1 VKGNAG
7 HFEKWLRCRQF
18 GTIMGEL
25 VSVIVPVYNAEKYI
39 AQTIRSVV
47 NQTYSDWELI
57 LVDDG
62 STDATCQVVEK
73 HVENLAPEVGE
84 KILLL
89 HNQGKG
95 AWSARNTGLAA
106 AESRYIA
113 FLDADDVWK
122 PEKLEREVC
131 FAQEHQAG
139 FVFTGYEFAD
149 ENAKGLGKVV
159 KVPKTITYK
168 QALSN
173 TTIFTSTVLIDLS
186 IVDESLCEMPNI
198 KSEDTATWWRI
209 LRSIGKGYGLNE
221 NLVLYRRPAVSLSS
235 NKFEAQRRIWNLYRK
250 EANLSVIS
258 AAYHF
263 VVWAFLAVYRRL

>member
-1 VKGNAG
+1 
-7 HFEKWLRCRQF
+7 
-18 GTIMGEL
+18 MGEL
-25 VSVIVPVYNAEKYI
+25 VSIIVPMYNAEKFILETI
-39 AQTIRSVV
+39 ASVE
-47 NQTYSDWELI
+47 QQSYEDWNLI

-62 STDATCQVVEK
+62 STDDTCQVVEK
-73 HVENLAPEVGE
+73 HIEDLTPEVGE

-89 HNQGKG
+89 HNRGKG

-122 PEKLEREVC
+122 PEKLEREVS

-173 TTIFTSTVLIDLS
+173 TT
-186 IVDESLCEMPNI
+186 
-198 KSEDTATWWRI
+198 
-209 LRSIGKGYGLNE
+209 
-221 NLVLYRRPAVSLSS
+221 
-235 NKFEAQRRIWNLYRK
+235 
-250 EANLSVIS
+250 
-258 AAYHF
+258 
-263 VVWAFLAVYRRL
+263 

>member
-62 STDATCQVVEK
+62 STDDTCQVVEK
-73 HVENLAPEVGE
+73 HIEDLAPEVGE

-89 HNQGKG
+89 RNQGKG

-122 PEKLEREVC
+122 S
-131 FAQEHQAG
+131 
-139 FVFTGYEFAD
+139 
-149 ENAKGLGKVV
+149 EN
-159 KVPKTITYK
+159 
-168 QALSN
+168 
-173 TTIFTSTVLIDLS
+173 
-186 IVDESLCEMPNI
+186 
-198 KSEDTATWWRI
+198 
-209 LRSIGKGYGLNE
+209 
-221 NLVLYRRPAVSLSS
+221 
-235 NKFEAQRRIWNLYRK
+235 
-250 EANLSVIS
+250 
-258 AAYHF
+258 
-263 VVWAFLAVYRRL
+263 

>member
-1 VKGNAG
+1 
-7 HFEKWLRCRQF
+7 
-18 GTIMGEL
+18 MGEL
-25 VSVIVPVYNAEKYI
+25 VSIIVPMYNVEKFILETI
-39 AQTIRSVV
+39 ASVE
-47 NQTYSDWELI
+47 QQSYEDWNLI

-62 STDATCQVVEK
+62 STDDTCQVVEK
-73 HVENLAPEVGE
+73 YIEDLIPEVGE

-113 FLDADDVWK
+113 FLDADDVWR
-122 PEKLEREVC
+122 PEKLEREVS

-139 FVFTGYEFAD
+139 FVFAGYEFAD

-186 IVDESLCEMPNI
+186 IVDKSLCEMPNI

-235 NKFEAQRRIWNLYRK
+235 NKFEAQRRIWNLYRQ
-250 EANLSVIS
+250 EANLSVASSI
-258 AAYHF
+258 YHF
-263 VVWAFLAVYRRL
+263 VLWAFLAVYRRL